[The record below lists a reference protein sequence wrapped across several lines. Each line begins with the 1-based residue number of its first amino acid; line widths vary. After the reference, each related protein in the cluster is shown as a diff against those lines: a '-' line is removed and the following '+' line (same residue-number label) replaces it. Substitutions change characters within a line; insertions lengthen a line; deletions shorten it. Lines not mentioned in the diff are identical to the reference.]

1 MLASPTSRTRRL
13 PVLLLLLLLLLVV
26 VPGLLPPT
34 LLAMKVRKAVL
45 TSSDSVFVV
54 PAAGMST
61 TST

>member
-1 MLASPTSRTRRL
+1 
-13 PVLLLLLLLLLVV
+13 VLLLLLLLV